1 MKLLKENNEH
11 RMNEQKGITI
21 MAKAKEVEKTF
32 EESLN
37 ELEGIVQRLERGDVP
52 LEEALVAFQEG
63 VALSKQCQD
72 TLEKAEKTLTKMM
85 TENNEEVPF
94 EESEEV

>member
-1 MKLLKENNEH
+1 M
-11 RMNEQKGITI
+11 Q
-21 MAKAKEVEKTF
+21 AKEKTF

-37 ELEGIVQRLERGDVP
+37 ALEEIVQRLERGDVP

-63 VALSKQCQD
+63 MALSKQCQD

-85 TENNEEVPF
+85 TENNEEIVF
-94 EESEEV
+94 EESEEA

>member
-1 MKLLKENNEH
+1 MPTK
-11 RMNEQKGITI
+11 
-21 MAKAKEVEKTF
+21 EKTF

-37 ELEGIVQRLERGDVP
+37 ALEEIVQRLERGDVP

-63 VALSKQCQD
+63 MALSKQCQD

-85 TENNEEVPF
+85 TENNEEIVF
-94 EESEEV
+94 EESEEA

>member
-1 MKLLKENNEH
+1 MP
-11 RMNEQKGITI
+11 
-21 MAKAKEVEKTF
+21 AKEKTF

-37 ELEGIVQRLERGDVP
+37 ALEEIVQRLERGDVP

-63 VALSKQCQD
+63 MALSKQCQD

-85 TENNEEVPF
+85 TENNNEMVF
-94 EESEEV
+94 EESEEA

>member
-1 MKLLKENNEH
+1 MP
-11 RMNEQKGITI
+11 
-21 MAKAKEVEKTF
+21 AKEKTF

-37 ELEGIVQRLERGDVP
+37 ALEEIVQRLERGDVP
-52 LEEALVAFQEG
+52 LEEALAAFQEG
-63 VALSKQCQD
+63 MALSKQCQD

-85 TENNEEVPF
+85 TENNEESVF

>member
-1 MKLLKENNEH
+1 MP
-11 RMNEQKGITI
+11 
-21 MAKAKEVEKTF
+21 AKEKKF

-37 ELEGIVQRLERGDVP
+37 ALEEIVQRLERGDVP

-63 VALSKQCQD
+63 MALSKQCQD

-85 TENNEEVPF
+85 TENNEEIVF
-94 EESEEV
+94 EESEEA

>member
-1 MKLLKENNEH
+1 MP
-11 RMNEQKGITI
+11 
-21 MAKAKEVEKTF
+21 AKEKTF

-37 ELEGIVQRLERGDVP
+37 ALEEIVQRLERGDVP

-63 VALSKQCQD
+63 MALSKQCKD

-85 TENNEEVPF
+85 TENNKEIVF
-94 EESEEV
+94 EESEEA